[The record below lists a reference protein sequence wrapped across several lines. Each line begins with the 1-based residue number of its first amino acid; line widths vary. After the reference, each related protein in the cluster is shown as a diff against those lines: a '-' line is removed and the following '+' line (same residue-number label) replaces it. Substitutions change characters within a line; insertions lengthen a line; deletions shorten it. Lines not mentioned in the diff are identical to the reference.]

1 MELARDSASHYQ
13 KVTALWREFM
23 GDHFHF
29 GYFRTGEEDLPQAA
43 RDMVDE
49 LLGLCE
55 VDAGTRVLDVGCGIG
70 GAALYIHEKYGCA
83 VDGISNS
90 EAGVRIAEDIC
101 RERGYSAVRF
111 KVADA
116 LQNGFPEDTFD
127 LVWIMEAS
135 HPIEDKA
142 ALSRECFRVLKKG
155 GRLVMCD
162 LVQLRT
168 LPFRE
173 GLWNM
178 LANLGDF
185 LFAPKVW
192 GPAHISTLGKLCDI
206 LVDTGFTDL
215 RVVNV
220 TDKVIPTLK
229 HWRENALRFLGRAGD
244 KASRRY
250 AADFARACAN
260 LEKTFRDGVMGYGM
274 ISAIK

>member
-1 MELARDSASHYQ
+1 
-13 KVTALWREFM
+13 M

-29 GYFRTGEEDLPQAA
+29 GYFRTGEEDLSQAA
-43 RDMVDE
+43 LEMVEE
-49 LLGLCE
+49 LLDLCGLE
-55 VDAGTRVLDVGCGIG
+55 SRHRVLDVGCGIG
-70 GAALYIHEKYGCA
+70 GAAIYIHEKYGCA

-90 EAGVRIAEDIC
+90 EAGVRIAEGLS
-101 RERGYSAVRF
+101 RERGYDAVRF

-116 LQNGFPEDTFD
+116 LQNGFPDETFD

-155 GRLVMCD
+155 GRLAMCD

-173 GLWNM
+173 GLRNM
-178 LANLGDF
+178 IANLRDF

-192 GPAHISTLGKLCDI
+192 GPAHITTLGRLCDV
-206 LVDTGFTDL
+206 LVDTGFIDL

-229 HWRENALRFLGRAGD
+229 HWRENALAFIQHADERA
-244 KASRRY
+244 SCQY
-250 AADFARACAN
+250 AADFARACAS
-260 LEKTFRDGVMGYGM
+260 LEKAFLDGVMGYGM
-274 ISAIK
+274 ISALK

>member
-1 MELARDSASHYQ
+1 MTRDSAAHYQ

-29 GYFRTGEEDLPQAA
+29 GYFRTGEESLSQAA
-43 RDMVDE
+43 LDMVEE
-49 LLGLCE
+49 LLRLCE
-55 VDAGTRVLDVGCGIG
+55 LDANRRVLDVGCGIG
-70 GAALYIHEKYGCA
+70 GAAFYIHERYGCA

-90 EAGVRIAEDIC
+90 EVGVRIAEESS
-101 RERGYSAVRF
+101 RERGCDAVRF

-116 LQNGFPEDTFD
+116 LRNGFPDETFD

-155 GRLVMCD
+155 GRLAMCD

-173 GLWNM
+173 GLRNM

-220 TDKVIPTLK
+220 TDKVTPTLK
-229 HWRENALRFLGRAGD
+229 YWRENALRFLERAGE
-244 KASRRY
+244 KASRHY
-250 AADFARACAN
+250 AADFARACTS
-260 LEKTFRDGVMGYGM
+260 LEKAFRDGVMGYGM
-274 ISAIK
+274 ISALK